1 MGREVYVHP
10 HQVEQHK
17 GDMQSSADGV
27 RDAAALS
34 KNELSE
40 TQLAAI
46 TRFNSILTQFERV
59 LADYISLVESDLA
72 KVDDIKEKMIEQDS
86 RMADWRFFN

>member
-17 GDMQSSADGV
+17 GELQSTANGISEASK
-27 RDAAALS
+27 LN

-40 TQLAAI
+40 TRLTSI
-46 TRFNSILTQFERV
+46 TRYNNILTQFEQV
-59 LADYISLVESDLA
+59 LGDYISLVESDLV

-86 RMADWRFFN
+86 RMADWRLFN